1 MLACLLPSTRG
12 LWELV
17 SERIKSQV
25 KYVCGSVLKC
35 SIDLDSRSSTWSIP
49 RPHFVAG
56 VSSSCPLHTGVA
68 PAIPSPVVCAL
79 PHPTGVLL
87 GSAYPAEPTQA
98 QLSPRSRYPLLS
110 WLRRHHPL
118 LIFLL
123 FLWLLLLCLLCWLL
137 LLNVQM
143 YTFLSD
149 GAVPSC
155 ILSPDQCFTQ
165 VRWHPNTPGRLLT
178 MQAPEPHPQRSI
190 LVAWRPRNLHVQLAS
205 RGIPM
210 QVVHGTRFDEVLHC
224 TTACVI
230 HSIPRHRTVFI
241 C

>member
-1 MLACLLPSTRG
+1 MVHSTSP
-12 LWELV
+12 LCCWSVLLV
-17 SERIKSQV
+17 STPLW
-25 KYVCGSVLKC
+25 CGPGHLQ
-35 SIDLDSRSSTWSIP
+35 P
-49 RPHFVAG
+49 GGAG
-56 VSSSCPLHTGVA
+56 IATSHGSA
-68 PAIPSPVVCAL
+68 
-79 PHPTGVLL
+79 L
-87 GSAYPAEPTQA
+87 GSAYSTEPTQA
-98 QLSPRSRYPLLS
+98 QMSTRSRYPLLS
-110 WLRRHHPL
+110 WPRTHHPL
-118 LIFLL
+118 LISLL

-155 ILSPDQCFTQ
+155 ILSPDQCFTH

-190 LVAWRPRNLHVQLAS
+190 SVAWRPRDLHVQLTS

-210 QVVHGTRFDEVLHC
+210 PVAHGTRFDEVLHC

-230 HSIPRHRTVFI
+230 QSIPRHCTVFI